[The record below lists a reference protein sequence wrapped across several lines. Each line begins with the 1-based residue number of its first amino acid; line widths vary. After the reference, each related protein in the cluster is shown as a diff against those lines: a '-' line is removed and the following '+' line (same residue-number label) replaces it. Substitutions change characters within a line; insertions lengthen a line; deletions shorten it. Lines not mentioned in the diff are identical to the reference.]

1 LNFLKNANVTGV
13 LSLRLNPEFFHCSR
27 IKLVIKMEL
36 LLLFIKN
43 GFDKFNTAGEIAFV
57 EANKGIIK

>member
-1 LNFLKNANVTGV
+1 M
-13 LSLRLNPEFFHCSR
+13 
-27 IKLVIKMEL
+27 IKTEL

-43 GFDKFNTAGEIAFV
+43 GFDKFNTAGEIEFV